1 MLDTFLSGVNQ
12 AGVTNYL
19 VVALDQ
25 ETAADLTGR
34 GLNAFYMPIQVR
46 EVEGGIAWRGVLG
59 GRYYLEGSTLVCV

>member
-1 MLDTFLSGVNQ
+1 MLDTFLSGVKQ

-25 ETAADLTGR
+25 ETASDLTGR

-46 EVEGGIAWRGVLG
+46 EVQGRTLACIRSEGKTKAAD
-59 GRYYLEGSTLVCV
+59 S